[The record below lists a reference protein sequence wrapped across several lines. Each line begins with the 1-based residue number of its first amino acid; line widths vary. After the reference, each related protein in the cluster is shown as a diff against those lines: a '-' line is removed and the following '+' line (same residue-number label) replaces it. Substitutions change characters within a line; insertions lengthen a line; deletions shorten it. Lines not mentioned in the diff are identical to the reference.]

1 MVNAL
6 LTIGELPEALQS
18 SRAPVTETSSR
29 HIRFRGRSFPILALE
44 PESPLAGWIER
55 LDEHL
60 TRAPAFFR
68 DKSIVVDV
76 SGLGIAR
83 PGVVDLVKDLSG
95 RGISVMGLTGVE
107 ASWAAPDL
115 PPILTAGR
123 ALPRVDEATQ
133 ESAKTGTDAASSGEL
148 SSEQQNAF
156 EEIGRALGG
165 VGKSGSRKP
174 SAAEAARPTAGAP
187 LIVNAPIRSGQS
199 IVHPEGDVTVIGSVA
214 SGAEVIAGGSIHIYG
229 TLRGRAMAGA
239 YGETRSRIFCRR
251 LEAELLAVCGVYI
264 TADEIETNVR
274 SQSVQAWLENET
286 VKIARLD

>member
-6 LTIGELPEALQS
+6 LTMRGLPEGLQS
-18 SRAPVTETSSR
+18 SRAVVTETSSR

-44 PESPLAGWIER
+44 PESPLAEWIER
-55 LDEHL
+55 LDAHL
-60 TRAPAFFR
+60 ARAPAFFR

-76 SGLGIAR
+76 AGLGIER
-83 PGVVDLVKDLSG
+83 PGVVGLVKDLSE

-107 ASWAAPDL
+107 LSWGAADL
-115 PPILTAGR
+115 PPILTGGR
-123 ALPRVDEATQ
+123 ALPRVEGPH
-133 ESAKTGTDAASSGEL
+133 ESAKNETDGASSGQL
-148 SSEQQNAF
+148 SPEQQSAF

-165 VGKSGSRKP
+165 AGRPQSKKP
-174 SAAEAARPTAGAP
+174 SAAEAPAPAAP
-187 LIVNAPIRSGQS
+187 LIVNAPVRSGQS
-199 IVHPEGDVTVIGSVA
+199 ISHPEGDVTVIGSVA

-239 YGETRSRIFCRR
+239 YGEKRSRIFCRR

-264 TADEIETNVR
+264 TADEIETTVR
-274 SQSVQAWLENET
+274 SQAVQAWLENET